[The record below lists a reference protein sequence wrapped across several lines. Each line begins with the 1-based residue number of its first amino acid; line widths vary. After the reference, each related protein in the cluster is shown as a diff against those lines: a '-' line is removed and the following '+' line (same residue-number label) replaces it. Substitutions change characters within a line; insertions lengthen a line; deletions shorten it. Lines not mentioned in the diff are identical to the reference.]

1 MLYLLNNIEIQNK
14 LQTIY
19 TYVTVVLDELFAE
32 APAAISLLIVP
43 YLQFKRFLTFEH
55 GAFFVQTLHTF
66 REKATFEDFTIKPTS
81 QGIKEAKLSSL
92 FVLTV
97 EQRAAATTSGQGTK
111 YHVFLSSNAN
121 TDYGLIIP
129 SNFFSFLQGKNYH
142 KLFLKVFQKKGTI
155 LRK

>member
-43 YLQFKRFLTFEH
+43 YFQFRRFLTFEH
-55 GAFFVQTLHTF
+55 GALFVQPSHTF

-81 QGIKEAKLSSL
+81 EGIKEAKLSSL

-97 EQRAAATTSGQGTK
+97 EQRAAASTSGLGTK
-111 YHVFLSSNAN
+111 YHVSLSSIM
-121 TDYGLIIP
+121 D
-129 SNFFSFLQGKNYH
+129 
-142 KLFLKVFQKKGTI
+142 
-155 LRK
+155 

>member
-97 EQRAAATTSGQGTK
+97 EQRAAASTSGLGTK
-111 YHVFLSSNAN
+111 YHVSLSSIM
-121 TDYGLIIP
+121 D
-129 SNFFSFLQGKNYH
+129 
-142 KLFLKVFQKKGTI
+142 
-155 LRK
+155 

>member
-81 QGIKEAKLSSL
+81 EGIKEAKLSSL

>member
-81 QGIKEAKLSSL
+81 EGIKKAKLSSL
-92 FVLTV
+92 FCFDC
-97 EQRAAATTSGQGTK
+97 RAACSGDYIWTRNEVSR
-111 YHVFLSSNAN
+111 VFV
-121 TDYGLIIP
+121 
-129 SNFFSFLQGKNYH
+129 Q
-142 KLFLKVFQKKGTI
+142 
-155 LRK
+155 